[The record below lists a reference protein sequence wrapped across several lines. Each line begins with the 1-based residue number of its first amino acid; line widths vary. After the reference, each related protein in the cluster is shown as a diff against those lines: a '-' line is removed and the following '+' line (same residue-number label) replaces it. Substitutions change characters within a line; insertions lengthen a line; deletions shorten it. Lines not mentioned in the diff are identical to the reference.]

1 MITEVV
7 ERPSVT
13 SYLFCSS
20 LQKPESLSK
29 PCLTTSCLSICPHS
43 SKTSMVNWLALP
55 SDSKQTL
62 LSECDQNITLQS
74 WKPINICSFPLKL
87 MLCTT
92 ALHFTTHNCIACFT
106 TIYRTKVWAETSS
119 RMLLVWVRLYIK
131 I

>member
-20 LQKPESLSK
+20 LQKPEILSK

-43 SKTSMVNWLALP
+43 SKTSMVNWLAPP

-74 WKPINICSFPLKL
+74 WKTINIWSFSLKCDA
-87 MLCTT
+87 MY
-92 ALHFTTHNCIACFT
+92 NCITFYYTQLHCMC
-106 TIYRTKVWAETSS
+106 YYY
-119 RMLLVWVRLYIK
+119 L
-131 I
+131 